1 MENKKLQKL
10 SVSALIISIL
20 PLMTLFPV
28 LLRITLT
35 DGVRSVW
42 AGVNILSAFAGLILS
57 VICVKNR
64 ESRNVVNTIS
74 TIISSFWVL
83 LMGGMVALA
92 LFISFVQ

>member
-10 SVSALIISIL
+10 SVAALIISVL
-20 PLMTLFPV
+20 PLATFIPV
-28 LLRITLT
+28 LFHITLT
-35 DGVRSVW
+35 DGIRSIW
-42 AGVNILSAFAGLILS
+42 AGANILSAFAGLIFS
-57 VICVKNR
+57 VICVKSR
-64 ESRNVVNTIS
+64 DSRNVVNIVA

>member
-10 SVSALIISIL
+10 SVAALVISVF
-20 PLMTLFPV
+20 PLMTFIPV
-28 LLRITLT
+28 LFNITLT

-42 AGVNILSAFAGLILS
+42 AGVNILSVFVGLILS
-57 VICVKNR
+57 VICVKSR
-64 ESRNVVNTIS
+64 DSRNVVNIVS

-83 LMGGMVALA
+83 LMGGIVVLA